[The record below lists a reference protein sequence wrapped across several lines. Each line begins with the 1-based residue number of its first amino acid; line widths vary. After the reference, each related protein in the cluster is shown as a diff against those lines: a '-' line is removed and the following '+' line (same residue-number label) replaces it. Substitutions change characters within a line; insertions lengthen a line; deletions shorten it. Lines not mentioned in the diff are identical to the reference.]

1 MKRAIRS
8 REEPLSI
15 SLRSEIRRKRY
26 EEIERPLVN
35 SRVGVSCKYSL
46 LCGTN
51 TIRARFPLHL
61 APLFAISP
69 CYINTDN
76 LRIAPPP
83 NAIYPRGEVEVF
95 DIAIRLMDS
104 PAPLMNCQSNSI
116 HHRIVNDAFFLSFFF
131 FSPKRFQKFLVSLE
145 DKNIF
150 SRKKKS
156 FETKSKQIIFIYS
169 KILVRWKLKEIR
181 TK

>member
-116 HHRIVNDAFFLSFFF
+116 HHRTVNCIFSFFLFL
-131 FSPKRFQKFLVSLE
+131 FSKTIPKVSRF
-145 DKNIF
+145 
-150 SRKKKS
+150 
-156 FETKSKQIIFIYS
+156 
-169 KILVRWKLKEIR
+169 IR
-181 TK
+181 R